1 LADPYAVDEVLI
13 SSATR
18 LPLARVLLVPLD
30 LTSTHLLPFS
40 GYATHIDPSF
50 AADRPSVSTDKSPL
64 SHFTSAFLRRTR
76 NVMRAFGQDAMEL
89 HDIAAVWAAIAHPP
103 GLEGPAPGWGFRR
116 RKFLIERCV
125 LRYTSVRCTQRANV
139 S

>member
-1 LADPYAVDEVLI
+1 MADPYAVDEVLI
-13 SSATR
+13 SSTTR
-18 LPLARVLLVPLD
+18 LPLARVLLLPLD
-30 LTSTHLLPFS
+30 ITCSHLLPFS

-50 AADRPSVSTDKSPL
+50 AADRPSVSTDKPHL
-64 SHFTSAFLRRTR
+64 SHFTSAFLQRTR
-76 NVMRAFGQDAMEL
+76 NVMRAFGRDAMEL

-116 RKFLIERCV
+116 RKFLIERCA
-125 LRYTSVRCTQRANV
+125 LRYTFIRHTQRVNV

>member
-1 LADPYAVDEVLI
+1 M
-13 SSATR
+13 SSTTR
-18 LPLARVLLVPLD
+18 LPLERVLLLPLD
-30 LTSTHLLPFS
+30 ITTSHLLPFI

-50 AADRPSVSTDKSPL
+50 LADRPPSIDNLMPPL

-76 NVMRAFGQDAMEL
+76 NVMRTYGQDAMEL

-116 RKFLIERCV
+116 RKFLIERCA
-125 LRYTSVRCTQRANV
+125 LRYTSTCHSQLVNV